1 MSRLA
6 TLLTTMMLLPGAWL
20 FAQGSEPRSAVNQRG
35 LSVVVSA
42 SIIDNTVLTTMR
54 DINLSAT
61 GEVDGFINIVPVN
74 SSYAG
79 MMRIQS
85 RPGKRMRITYL
96 TDETLVE
103 LEGNGGVVR
112 AKYRLSGFDSDN
124 QMASV
129 LLDVGEATIRIGPEG
144 FYYLWLGALLDIRD
158 AKPGSYISE
167 FIIELED
174 IE

>member
-6 TLLTTMMLLPGAWL
+6 TLITMFLLLPAALL
-20 FAQGSEPRSAVNQRG
+20 FAQGSAQQASGRQRAMS
-35 LSVVVSA
+35 LVVSA
-42 SIIDNTVLTTMR
+42 NIIDNTVLTTMR

-74 SSYAG
+74 SAYAG

-85 RPGKRMRITYL
+85 RPGKRLRITYL
-96 TDETLVE
+96 SDETLVA

-129 LLDVGEATIRIGPEG
+129 LLDVGEAMVRIGSEG
-144 FYYLWLGALLDIRD
+144 FYYIWLGAVLDIRD
-158 AKPGSYISE
+158 AKPGAYVSE

>member
-6 TLLTTMMLLPGAWL
+6 TLITMFLLLPAALL
-20 FAQGSEPRSAVNQRG
+20 FAQGSAQQASGRQRAMS
-35 LSVVVSA
+35 LVVSA
-42 SIIDNTVLTTMR
+42 NIIDNTVLTTMR

-96 TDETLVE
+96 SDETLVA

-129 LLDVGEATIRIGPEG
+129 LLDVGEAMVRIGSEG
-144 FYYLWLGALLDIRD
+144 FYYIWLGAVLDIRD
-158 AKPGSYISE
+158 AKPGAYVSE